1 LRRPQSL
8 TCTAVAQLEIGQAS
22 SGADGVLQHPPA
34 ACDGVEMVPTMG
46 GEAMAA
52 PRAVVVVAGGITL
65 VCPMPPAPLDD
76 HHDLLLGVPDGR
88 PHLVPRVPH
97 LWGLNVRHDVREDLR
112 GTLWDGPHPAEPH
125 AAAAA
130 APGALRSPGW
140 AVETCV
146 AFTGALAPGT

>member
-1 LRRPQSL
+1 MGLRW
-8 TCTAVAQLEIGQAS
+8 C
-22 SGADGVLQHPPA
+22 PPWA
-34 ACDGVEMVPTMG
+34 GKPWQPPC
-46 GEAMAA
+46 
-52 PRAVVVVAGGITL
+52 AVVVVAGGITL

-76 HHDLLLGVPDGR
+76 HHDLLLGVPDRR

-125 AAAAA
+125 AAAPA

-146 AFTGALAPGT
+146 AFAGALAPGT